1 VAEPNCDALAVL
13 VVRLE
18 SSTPPSKDLR
28 WHPWEHAA
36 GAGTDSLP
44 VEINNNST
52 SESPF
57 KRVPR
62 DGGWSYFNDHVEQVL
77 FPRENA
83 KGGRWLC
90 CPSEMHLEF
99 VVRNGRPT
107 RIARVD
113 LLERLTSPLE
123 IGCTFGLIHL
133 SLQPCREA
141 DAPDTLEWARAISSP
156 FRHYRGWSKLDLVR
170 GKERTSL
177 AVPRPI
183 RALAESV
190 FGDPDPNLE
199 RSLYSVL
206 MAQCPADCRANSKE
220 EGEWRRALAK
230 RRYKVMPPSDDDLD
244 ASEHERRQTDRFAA
258 TTSLL
263 LGRNATFTLSEA
275 IDGEYARN
283 LRSYWAESIVFGLLQ
298 HDSLEEFQRKLAAIG
313 NPLDPEVQALR
324 HSWLKFRNVLWW
336 SQLAVSSGIPQA
348 MLKRLRNELGTER
361 LFTDLEGDL
370 ATYSEQQQ
378 AEALANLQ
386 IYGAPFV
393 VFAAL
398 VTAIGLFDFT
408 DRQLASLIGAS
419 LLVAIVASLFVRVK
433 LKGRFKPIDRLKRM
447 KQGFERAWERLDLR
461 GRSTKSSDLRPG
473 ASEK

>member
-1 VAEPNCDALAVL
+1 VAGPNCDALAVL

-18 SSTPPSKDLR
+18 SDTPPKSNDLC
-28 WHPWEHAA
+28 WHPWEQAA
-36 GAGTDSLP
+36 DAGTDGLP

-57 KRVPR
+57 KRMPR

-83 KGGRWLC
+83 RGGRWLC

-99 VVRNGRPT
+99 AVRNGRPT
-107 RIARVD
+107 RVARVD

-133 SLQPCREA
+133 SLEPCDQA
-141 DAPDTLEWARAISSP
+141 AAPTTLAWARAVSSP
-156 FRHYRGWSKLDLVR
+156 FRHYRAWSKLDLVR
-170 GKERTSL
+170 GDERTSL
-177 AVPRPI
+177 AVQRPI
-183 RALAESV
+183 RTLVADV

-206 MAQCPADCRANSKE
+206 MAQLPADRQADSGE

-230 RRYKVMPPSDDDLD
+230 RWYEVKPPHEENLD
-244 ASEHERRQTDRFAA
+244 AAERERHQTDRVAA

-263 LGRNATFTLSEA
+263 LGRNATFTLSED
-275 IDGEYARN
+275 IDGKYARN

-298 HDSLEEFQRKLAAIG
+298 HDSLEEFQRRLAAIG

-324 HSWLKFRNVLWW
+324 RSWLKFRNVLWW
-336 SQLAVSSGIPQA
+336 SQLAVSSAIPQVL
-348 MLKRLRNELGTER
+348 LKRLRNELGTER

-393 VFAAL
+393 VFGAL

-408 DRQLASLIGAS
+408 NRQLETLVGAS
-419 LLVAIVASLFVRVK
+419 LLIAIFASFFVRLK
-433 LKGRFKPIDRLKRM
+433 LRGGFKPIERLKRM
-447 KQGFERAWERLDLR
+447 KK
-461 GRSTKSSDLRPG
+461 GR
-473 ASEK
+473 